1 MSNEINISEDK
12 LLAKLKL
19 TSSDAALGRQKRKL
33 ARDIMEG
40 LNKMRSM
47 STTYLYKDIDE
58 AEEDYTARL
67 TKRTSLSPA
76 FKKTIE
82 DIVNKIFIKKIS
94 FSYDTEDERV
104 DTILNNIDKRSNDL
118 NEFAKKIAHNCLVNG
133 IWFVEVNVNTAILN
147 QQKFSFK
154 SIDCN
159 DVNWYKL
166 DDEGKIE
173 LFSYNVKTYE
183 TNPETFEEELVEYI
197 YCYQLKNDNIT
208 LADKDY
214 VVMTTYRKTPNSD
227 YVGKYTVLSN
237 ITQIPVVPF
246 YFDAK
251 ENEKLLN
258 ADVPLNDMAD
268 KTLLHWNK
276 YSYYDNL
283 VTISAIPFLNIS
295 GLRGVSNSEDAEEV
309 KLSAKKIMA
318 FEDTDA
324 KVSWVVQPSD
334 SSTQIKELVDRIENE
349 MKVMGSEFLD
359 IQKSF
364 STATEAVLNSLDTAS
379 KASNFAIQLEKS
391 LKKCFEIAF
400 EFIALNT
407 NFELEVNKNV
417 QIFKDEEVFRILD
430 GLHSKNIISDSQF
443 IEYINKMKLL
453 GFEIDEEKRK
463 ELLEKEGKLFNTDIN
478 NLNNMLNQEQ
488 ASEDNQ
494 A

>member
-1 MSNEINISEDK
+1 MDKEINNISDK
-12 LLAKLKL
+12 LLSKLKL
-19 TSSDAALGRQKRKL
+19 TSSDAVFGRQKRKL

-40 LNKMRSM
+40 VNKMRSM
-47 STTYLYKDIDE
+47 STTYLYKDVDE
-58 AEEDYTARL
+58 ADEDYTARL

-82 DIVNKIFIKKIS
+82 DIINKIFIKKIS
-94 FSYDTEDERV
+94 FTYDTKDERV
-104 DTILNNIDKRSNDL
+104 DQILNNIDKRSNDL
-118 NEFAKKIAHNCLVNG
+118 NEFAKKIAYNCLVNG
-133 IWFVEVNVNTAILN
+133 IWFVEVNANTAILN

-166 DDEGKIE
+166 NEEGKIE

-183 TNPETFEEELVEYI
+183 TNPITYEEELIEYI
-197 YCYQLKNDNIT
+197 YCYELKNDGKS

-214 VVMTTYRKTPNSD
+214 VVMTTYRKTPLSD
-227 YVGKYTVLSN
+227 YVGSFTTLSN

-258 ADVPLNDMAD
+258 ADVPLSDMAD
-268 KTLLHWNK
+268 KTLFHWNK

-283 VTISAIPFLNIS
+283 VTISAIPTLSIT
-295 GLRGVSNSEDAEEV
+295 GLRNFNNKEDAEEV

-318 FEDTDA
+318 FEDADTQ
-324 KVSWVVQPSD
+324 VQWVTQPSD
-334 SSTQIKELVDRIENE
+334 SSMQIKELVDRIDNE

-379 KASNFAIQLEKS
+379 KASNFAILIEKS
-391 LKKCFEIAF
+391 FKKSFEIAF
-400 EFIALNT
+400 EFIALNSK
-407 NFELEVNKNV
+407 FELEVNKNV

-478 NLNNMLNQEQ
+478 NLNNMLNQEEQ
-488 ASEDNQ
+488 ASEDN
-494 A
+494 